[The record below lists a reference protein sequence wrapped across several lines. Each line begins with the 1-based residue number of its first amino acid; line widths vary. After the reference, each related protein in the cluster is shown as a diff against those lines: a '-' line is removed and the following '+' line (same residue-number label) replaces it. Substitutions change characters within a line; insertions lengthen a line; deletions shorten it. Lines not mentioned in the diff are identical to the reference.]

1 MNINK
6 LLGVNIINYK
16 FCFNKNKINNLL
28 YFKSQINLAFK
39 ISHNFIIYEDK
50 NNNIIYGDK
59 LLYRNEVKFEAIL
72 SS

>member
-39 ISHNFIIYEDK
+39 ISHNFII
-50 NNNIIYGDK
+50 
-59 LLYRNEVKFEAIL
+59 LYRNEVKFEAIL
-72 SS
+72 SSQVTSYNTSR